1 MEWKWE
7 KREKCFL
14 ITEKNIDFAALV
26 ADGHLRTI
34 RNSLKMNHKIE
45 ILTTP
50 SCGNCQVVEKMLD
63 DMKISYDV
71 IDVTENPEYLEKY
84 PIFTAPGIVIDDK
97 LEFTGIPKKQE
108 LLEKLSDK

>member
-7 KREKCFL
+7 KKEKYFL
-14 ITEKNIDFAALV
+14 ITEKNIDFVALV

-50 SCGNCQVVEKMLD
+50 SCGNCQIVEKMLE

-71 IDVTENPEYLEKY
+71 IDVTEKPEYLEKY
-84 PIFTAPGIVIDDK
+84 PIFTVPGIVIDDK

-108 LLEKLSDK
+108 LLEKLS